1 MTATAM
7 TTPDDSPHR
16 LRLTAIRAADSRRT
30 RIGNDLDA
38 AKKRWK
44 DKLTEA
50 TQAFTALLPKNE
62 ADLPD
67 DARGRLVDLFRA
79 DKEHASAEAKKAVE
93 IKGLKKKLEKADAA
107 FLELVRSQVEDG
119 QVALALGDATL
130 TEGLGVS
137 DETARSLFT
146 AIAEVEEA
154 GGQLDADMEHLRAVL
169 AKQGYTKL
177 SLEDDESEPAEAS
190 DDDGDDE
197 GDDEPPKSERHLEAV
212 Q

>member
-30 RIGNDLDA
+30 RLENDLDA

-67 DARGRLVDLFRA
+67 DARARLVDLFKA
-79 DKEHASAEAKKAVE
+79 DKEHTKVVDAKAAEV
-93 IKGLKKKLEKADAA
+93 KGLKKKLEKADAA

-137 DETARSLFT
+137 DETARGLFA
-146 AIAEVEEA
+146 AIAEVEES
-154 GGQLDADMEHLRAVL
+154 GGKLDADMEHLKATL

-177 SLEDDESEPAEAS
+177 SLEDDDSEPADADDS
-190 DDDGDDE
+190 DDDDGDD
-197 GDDEPPKSERHLEAV
+197 GEPPKSERHLEAV